1 MILRIW
7 PINSTLDS
15 DLADSNDF
23 FSSLRVKPKDDLKRK
38 SNQLP
43 CDHPQ
48 CDKVGVHKAPKGG
61 AEANQYYNFCL
72 AHVREYNK
80 GFNFFKEM
88 KDAEVKAY
96 IAESRTGH
104 RPTWKRGTG
113 GAAMNAAQE
122 ANLDNGLNGRSRLK
136 DPFEFFGGD
145 VPIGASGRPRKQ
157 LRNAERKALAKLGL
171 DESSKPEEIK
181 KQFKM
186 LAKRHH
192 PDLNRGD
199 KASEAILSEI
209 ISAYNHLK
217 SVDYV

>member
-1 MILRIW
+1 MGR
-7 PINSTLDS
+7 
-15 DLADSNDF
+15 DLSNNNDL
-23 FSSLRVKPKDDLKRK
+23 FSSLRVKPKDDLTRK
-38 SNQLP
+38 KHQLP

-48 CDKVGVHKAPKGG
+48 CEKAGEHKAPKGG
-61 AEANQYYNFCL
+61 KESNQYYNFCL

-96 IAESRTGH
+96 IAEARTGH
-104 RPTWKRGTG
+104 RPTWKRGAG
-113 GAAMNAAQE
+113 GTLNAAQE

-157 LRNAERKALAKLGL
+157 LRNAERNALSKLGL
-171 DESSKPEEIK
+171 DESAKPDEIK